1 MSLLLHFLD
10 DTEIRSIGRFQ
21 ILDSG
26 SLLIASTEAS
36 DVGKYTCSRMNSAGS
51 VQESAYLT
59 VLGNS
64 YSMYSVYF
72 S

>member
-1 MSLLLHFLD
+1 MSLLLYFID
-10 DTEIRSIGRFQ
+10 VTEMHSIGRIQ

-59 VLGNS
+59 VLGNI
-64 YSMYSVYF
+64 
-72 S
+72 